1 MNQTTHRFLRRPRYD
16 VVVIGAGAMG
26 SAAAYHCAR
35 DGRNVLLLEQFTV
48 GHTRG
53 SSHGGSRIIR
63 YTHDNAV
70 YASQMPA
77 TFDLWRELERESS
90 APLMQLTGGLYL
102 GPADEPWL
110 VQAQAALAG
119 LDMPFRRLDAHDI
132 ARAYPQFRPR
142 PDWIAL
148 EQEQTGMLAA
158 SRCVATMVSQAV
170 RHGATVREQM
180 PVAKVA
186 PDGDGVR
193 IHLVNGEEIT
203 ADRVVL
209 AAGPW
214 AARFFSDL
222 IATPVP
228 LRVTHQQVA
237 YFRPH
242 EQPDNP
248 AAYTVGRFPVFILVS
263 DPHLYG
269 FPVWERPGEVKIALE
284 QTALIADPDA
294 PRTVDPALLARLA
307 EGVAAVLP
315 GLDPRPVHAEA
326 CLYTETPTR
335 DFVIDRHPD
344 HPQIVIAA
352 GFSGRGFKHAIA
364 VGRLLADLTD
374 SAPGDYSSPFWRDVY
389 SLARFAAA
397 H

>member
-1 MNQTTHRFLRRPRYD
+1 MSHSNHRRFVRRPRYD

-77 TFDLWRELERESS
+77 TFDLWRELERAGG

-102 GPADEPWL
+102 GPADDPWL
-110 VQAQAALAG
+110 VQAQATLAG
-119 LDMPFRRLDAHDI
+119 LAMPFRLLDHHDM

-142 PDWIAL
+142 PDWIGL

-158 SRCVATMVSQAV
+158 GRCVATLVSQAV
-170 RHGATVREQM
+170 RHGATVREET
-180 PVAKVA
+180 PVATVA

-193 IHLVNGEEIT
+193 IHLASGEEIT
-203 ADRVVL
+203 ADRAVL

-214 AARFFSDL
+214 TARFLRDL
-222 IATPVP
+222 VATPVP

-237 YFRPH
+237 YYNH
-242 EQPDNP
+242 IGDP
-248 AAYTVGRFPVFILVS
+248 AAYAVDRFPIFLLVS

-269 FPVWERPGEVKIALE
+269 FPIWERPGAVKVALE
-284 QTALIADPDA
+284 QTETVVDPDA
-294 PRTVDPALLARLA
+294 PRAVDPDLLERLSD
-307 EGVAAVLP
+307 GVAAILP
-315 GLDPRPVHAEA
+315 GLDPRPVHAEV

-344 HPQIVIAA
+344 HPQLVIAA

-374 SAPGDYSSPFWRDVY
+374 TAPGDYSSPFWRDAY
-389 SLARFAAA
+389 RLARFAPA

>member
-1 MNQTTHRFLRRPRYD
+1 MHTATRHLIRRPRVD

-35 DGRNVLLLEQFTV
+35 DGRSVLLLEQFTV

-63 YTHDNAV
+63 YTHDQAD

-77 TFDLWRELERESS
+77 TFELWRALEHASG

-102 GPADEPWL
+102 GPAAEPWL
-110 VQAQAALAG
+110 VQAQETLTNLA
-119 LDMPFRRLDAHDI
+119 MPFRLLDAHDL

-142 PDWIAL
+142 PEWIGL
-148 EQEQTGMLAA
+148 EQDDTGMLAA
-158 SRCVATMVSQAV
+158 SRCVAALVSQAV
-170 RHGATVREQM
+170 RHGATVYEET
-180 PVAKVA
+180 PVAAVT

-193 IHLVNGEEIT
+193 VRLAGGTEIM
-203 ADRVVL
+203 ADRAIL
-209 AAGPW
+209 TAGPW
-214 AARFFSDL
+214 AGRFLAGLVDM
-222 IATPVP
+222 TVP
-228 LRVTHQQVA
+228 LRVTRQQVA
-237 YFRPH
+237 YFRV
-242 EQPDNP
+242 DDP
-248 AAYTVGRFPVFILVS
+248 AAYAVGRFPVFILVS
-263 DPHLYG
+263 DPHFYG
-269 FPVWERPGEVKIALE
+269 FPIWEQPGAVKLALE
-284 QTALIADPDA
+284 QTADVVDPDA
-294 PRTVDPALLARLA
+294 PRTVDPGLLADLA
-307 EGVAAVLP
+307 AGVAATMP
-315 GLDPRPVHAEA
+315 GLAPRPVQVVP

-364 VGRLLADLTD
+364 VGRLLADLAAT
-374 SAPGDYSSPFWRDVY
+374 APGDYHSPFWRDVY
-389 SLARFAAA
+389 RLARFAA